1 MRHFALIFL
10 LIVGNFSYAGEP
22 QLEGEVAIPV
32 LVKDSDNNAH
42 AGFISA
48 EQSPQRPDALR
59 ILRRELQ
66 RQEAV
71 AQQKAAKDGVLWS
84 TTKRFP
90 IESMTFFI
98 AIGGVTFN
106 SMWIKSH
113 GDPLQME
120 RHIMSL
126 KDPIAHISFYAFMQ
140 AQGIYMNLHTRGA
153 KFQAMD
159 ASTKAQT
166 MRMLSY
172 KGMAIGSLASSVMAD
187 LGHSGKMC
195 IDAWI
200 KGKKDEKSLM
210 SCDQAWAQWTVRN
223 KFTQYFPQVIS
234 MWAAQAVTE
243 VAERGA
249 HAGFS
254 KVAASAWV
262 KKILSK
268 DFLVR
273 QAYKVTAADVVTTFV
288 GGGWVT
294 KSIKFVGKVT
304 RFSGFVAVDHILSNY
319 TYRPINN
326 IIKPLLFDFDALA
339 INLNWEKADAGKWN
353 MAQVKDANRQLEK
366 FEKEIDNYG
375 TQMQQWRDHLNQD
388 AETDLAGWME
398 MTKKILNQAD
408 FAYKYYKTFIDTY
421 YETLHIGNLIHTKQ
435 IAPSAATVITR
446 YPMRTLP
453 FYGVGTGEYKPVG
466 GSIQDFYLVNPNE
479 LEKRQ
484 KEHVIATA
492 NRLKNASTKIRKGF
506 EVDKYNAIISK
517 LLSGNDMRMA
527 AGLNDINSAID
538 LYNLEMRQEKP
549 YSMTGVDYISALR
562 SLKSALG
569 NPQPI
574 IYPFAGFSQAFL
586 AFTPNF
592 TINEDADYSNWSA
605 RQKYRF
611 NKSTDLM
618 FYKMIC
624 GQPKGRLLKT
634 QLAGVNFFSP
644 QFDPPSIFKD
654 TPERRE
660 FCGKAQGTNGMY
672 SNKATAQ
679 KELTK
684 FVHHNFNFA
693 IAGDFRNAERQGD
706 AFEKWWVLNAKAP
719 IDHEF
724 KKYDQDFSKAFQSA
738 YNNIFDHRG
747 FYKWVVDGLNQSK
760 YLPKSLKA
768 SLEAES
774 NLYMQILTRSMLAD
788 SVRTPLRSNTPFPVN
803 ETWGDWFMKQSQ
815 KLNPVTALSGSKFVD
830 DVVMRFNYL
839 EWSTQNS
846 TQSGFKSFYG
856 HTPREIT
863 QLHMLLDS
871 YYTFIMQKNV
881 NFNQYIAHSKKIDT
895 AINDILVRVG
905 LKRVVAAQ
913 ASMADDIEDFSAPAN
928 SGTENS
934 AKTYE
939 DIPVA
944 NPTYKQRMA
953 VSAVKGLRKVE
964 SEIRRFI
971 RMRIALAQS
980 LEVDAQELMADWQN
994 VRQSSARTNKFN
1006 PYGIK

>member
-1 MRHFALIFL
+1 L
-10 LIVGNFSYAGEP
+10 
-22 QLEGEVAIPV
+22 Q
-32 LVKDSDNNAH
+32 
-42 AGFISA
+42 SA
-48 EQSPQRPDALR
+48 AR
-59 ILRRELQ
+59 
-66 RQEAV
+66 
-71 AQQKAAKDGVLWS
+71 
-84 TTKRFP
+84 
-90 IESMTFFI
+90 
-98 AIGGVTFN
+98 
-106 SMWIKSH
+106 
-113 GDPLQME
+113 
-120 RHIMSL
+120 
-126 KDPIAHISFYAFMQ
+126 
-140 AQGIYMNLHTRGA
+140 
-153 KFQAMD
+153 
-159 ASTKAQT
+159 
-166 MRMLSY
+166 
-172 KGMAIGSLASSVMAD
+172 
-187 LGHSGKMC
+187 
-195 IDAWI
+195 
-200 KGKKDEKSLM
+200 
-210 SCDQAWAQWTVRN
+210 
-223 KFTQYFPQVIS
+223 
-234 MWAAQAVTE
+234 
-243 VAERGA
+243 
-249 HAGFS
+249 
-254 KVAASAWV
+254 
-262 KKILSK
+262 LSK
-268 DFLVR
+268 DFLVK

-339 INLNWEKADAGKWN
+339 INTNWEKADAGKWN
-353 MAQVKDANRQLEK
+353 MAQVKDANKQIEK

-421 YETLHIGNLIHTKQ
+421 YETLHIGHLIGSKQ
-435 IAPSAATVITR
+435 IAPEAATVITR
-446 YPMRTLP
+446 YPMRKLP
-453 FYGVGTGEYKPVG
+453 FYGVGTGQYKPVG

-484 KEHVIATA
+484 KEHVLATA
-492 NRLKNASTKIRKGF
+492 NRLKGASSKIRKSA
-506 EVDKYNAIISK
+506 EVDKYNAIIAK
-517 LLSGNDMRMA
+517 LLSGNNMKMA
-527 AGLNDINSAID
+527 AGLNDINAAID
-538 LYNLEMRQEKP
+538 LYQLEMRQEKP
-549 YSMTGVDYISALR
+549 YSLTGVDYILALKD
-562 SLKSALG
+562 LKSALG

-592 TINEDADYSNWSA
+592 TISEDADYSNWSA

-611 NKSTDLM
+611 NKPTDMM

-634 QLAGVNFFSP
+634 QIAGVNFFSP
-644 QFDPPSIFKD
+644 QFDPPSVFKD

-660 FCGKAQGTNGMY
+660 FCGKAQGTNSMY
-672 SNKATAQ
+672 SNKATAE
-679 KELTK
+679 KDLTK
-684 FVHHNFNFA
+684 FVNHNFNFG
-693 IAGDFRNAERQGD
+693 IVGDFRNAERAGD

-724 KKYDQDFSKAFQSA
+724 KKYDEEFSKAFQAA
-738 YNNIFDHRG
+738 YNNIFNHRG
-747 FYKWVVDGLNQSK
+747 WYKWVVDGLNQSK

-774 NLYMQILTRSMLAD
+774 NLYLQILTRTMLNDNAK
-788 SVRTPLRSNTPFPVN
+788 TPLRSTTPFPVA
-803 ETWGDWFMKQSQ
+803 ETWGDWLMKGTQR
-815 KLNPVTALSGSKFVD
+815 LNPVTTFASGRFVD
-830 DVVMRFNYL
+830 DVIMRFNYL

-846 TQSGFKSFYG
+846 TQTNFASFYG
-856 HTPREIT
+856 HVPREIA
-863 QLHMLLDS
+863 QLNSLLEQ
-871 YYTFIMQKNV
+871 YYTFIQQKNV

-905 LKRVVAAQ
+905 LRRVVAAQ
-913 ASMADDIEDFSAPAN
+913 ASMSDEIEDFSAPAK

-934 AKTYE
+934 PKNYE

-953 VSAVKGLRKVE
+953 ISAVKGLRKVE

-980 LEVDAQELMADWQN
+980 LEVDTQELMADWAD
-994 VRQSSARTNKFN
+994 VRQSSARSNRFN
-1006 PYGIK
+1006 PYGVK